1 MHQLKTRVAVALFM
15 ATSMM
20 MGCDREPE
28 PSVLRQIEFR
38 RDGTMEVLRPDGS
51 TSHTLAIEIAEGD
64 SAQARGLM
72 DRRSLPPMSG
82 MLFVGDEV
90 EEKSFWMEN
99 TPMPLDIIFIGP
111 DSQVVTIA
119 RRTRPYSR
127 ENILSDGPAQ
137 YVLEIRAGMADRLDI
152 TDSTRFRWSID

>member
-1 MHQLKTRVAVALFM
+1 MRFYLLPILLLSIAVPLVLG
-15 ATSMM
+15 
-20 MGCDREPE
+20 GCDNEPNEAVFREI
-28 PSVLRQIEFR
+28 SFRQ
-38 RDGTMEVLRPDGS
+38 DGALEVLRADGS
-51 TSHTLAIEIAEGD
+51 SAHTLAIEVAEGD

-82 MLFVGDEV
+82 MLFVGDVV

-111 DSQVVTIA
+111 DSQVVSIA

-127 ENILSDGPAQ
+127 ESIVSDGPAQ
-137 YVLEIRAGMADRLDI
+137 YVLEIRAGMADRLGI
-152 TDSTRFRWSID
+152 TDSTHFRWSYE